1 MRMVCGCGGE
11 MKVRVDV
18 KPNSKVPG
26 VEPVEDHLVVRV
38 KEPPREGRANDAVLR
53 AVADYYGV
61 AQRDVRLVSG
71 ASGRH
76 KVIDV
81 PER

>member
-1 MRMVCGCGGE
+1 
-11 MKVRVDV
+11 MKIRVDV
-18 KPNSKVPG
+18 KPNSRVPG

-38 KEPPREGRANDAVLR
+38 KEPPKEGRANEAVLR

-71 ASGRH
+71 GAGRH
-76 KVIDV
+76 KVIELPD
-81 PER
+81 R